1 MRRDLV
7 FFYER
12 PADAVFAAFVQAAN
26 ERFGKNCKTE
36 RGVKLSF
43 GLNYSF
49 KYNMNGG
56 SVTAHFMP
64 YQNGTAVNLRYSIVQ
79 AFGARYKAHA
89 QDLTQYVNNL
99 LRVAGQPIQLD
110 VNRFLEYEAGAPAP
124 APVRQTVTQQAGG
137 VRCPRCGAGCVAGE
151 LFCSSCGT
159 PLKPPER
166 PVLQERSMFCTS
178 CGVMLQH
185 GGKFCHRCGAKIN

>member
-1 MRRDLV
+1 MRRDLAY
-7 FFYER
+7 FYER
-12 PADAVFAAFVQAAN
+12 PANEVFAAFEQAAN
-26 ERFGKNCKTE
+26 RRFGKDCKTE
-36 RGVKLSF
+36 PCVRLSF
-43 GLNYSF
+43 GLNYSL

-89 QDLTQYVNNL
+89 QDLTQFVNGI

-110 VNRFLEYEAGAPAP
+110 VNRFLEYAAGAPSVAQEKNS
-124 APVRQTVTQQAGG
+124 PVLQQTAGG
-137 VRCPRCGAGCVAGE
+137 VACPRCGARCAEGE

-159 PLKPPER
+159 PLQQPER
-166 PVLQERSMFCTS
+166 PAFCVS
-178 CGVMLQH
+178 CGASLRQ
-185 GGKFCHRCGAKIN
+185 GGKFCHRCGAKI